1 MTQISIA
8 PPPGFRDAQI
18 AAYFD
23 AAPAKDRAG
32 LAVLRALI
40 FDCAADLPDVGALCE
55 TLRWGQPSYVSAR
68 HRVGTPLRLGLTKGG
83 GFAIYAH
90 CQTQVIPAFAAA
102 FPGMDRVD
110 GSRGILFRDVGDID
124 PNRHGQL
131 VRHALT
137 YHLKPG

>member
-55 TLRWGQPSYVSAR
+55 TLRWGSHLMSAR
-68 HRVGTPLRLGLTKGG
+68 DKG
-83 GFAIYAH
+83 
-90 CQTQVIPAFAAA
+90 
-102 FPGMDRVD
+102 
-110 GSRGILFRDVGDID
+110 
-124 PNRHGQL
+124 L
-131 VRHALT
+131 VRHCALA
-137 YHLKPG
+137 